1 MEQNIGKFNLPQN
14 QGRSNKG
21 TSIFDDEFISLI
33 NGLSDSIKEFYKVSK
48 YNISET
54 SSFITY
60 CEEQVQSMSLLI
72 NEILNNN
79 QFERIS
85 EFIEKIDKINEIVSQ
100 LQNNSNSNEQNLN
113 LFFQDAKT
121 LFKKMKMKRK
131 ENLIEKNKNNI
142 SQKANEGINDSMS
155 CITNNSNININ
166 KNDNN
171 QNSFISIN
179 KVYSRIVILLNK
191 FNQFNNLIGEINFG
205 ASNDFS
211 NLRNNTKK
219 ELDLMMNMIK
229 NFYENN
235 NNMDTRLYAKNSYDI
250 SICFRM

>member
-100 LQNNSNSNEQNLN
+100 LQ
-113 LFFQDAKT
+113 K
-121 LFKKMKMKRK
+121 
-131 ENLIEKNKNNI
+131 
-142 SQKANEGINDSMS
+142 
-155 CITNNSNININ
+155 
-166 KNDNN
+166 
-171 QNSFISIN
+171 
-179 KVYSRIVILLNK
+179 
-191 FNQFNNLIGEINFG
+191 
-205 ASNDFS
+205 
-211 NLRNNTKK
+211 
-219 ELDLMMNMIK
+219 
-229 NFYENN
+229 
-235 NNMDTRLYAKNSYDI
+235 
-250 SICFRM
+250 